1 MTSAAPALALSPM
14 AHVDSDLS
22 SKVMQTLDNSKQ
34 LLTQPQQIKP
44 EEVTGNET
52 LKAPLDEGY
61 TAPENQISLDEG
73 YTVPENQIS
82 LDEGYTVSEN
92 QISLDGG
99 HTVPENQISLDQGCT
114 ASNISL
120 DGGTTASNLSLSESM
135 THFANVAK
143 GAASIGLGRVMQ
155 WFSPSDF
162 EYVTSLFFINQ
173 ACVVCAFISC

>member
-34 LLTQPQQIKP
+34 LLTRPQQIKP

-61 TAPENQISLDEG
+61 TVPENQISLDEGYNVPENQISLDEG
-73 YTVPENQIS
+73 YTVPENQ
-82 LDEGYTVSEN
+82 T
-92 QISLDGG
+92 
-99 HTVPENQISLDQGCT
+99 SLDQGCT
-114 ASNISL
+114 ASKISL

-155 WFSPSDF
+155 WFFPSDF

-173 ACVVCAFISC
+173 ACAVCALISC

>member
-34 LLTQPQQIKP
+34 LLTRPQQIKP

-61 TAPENQISLDEG
+61 TVSENQISLDEG
-73 YTVPENQIS
+73 
-82 LDEGYTVSEN
+82 
-92 QISLDGG
+92 
-99 HTVPENQISLDQGCT
+99 CT
-114 ASNISL
+114 ASKISL

-143 GAASIGLGRVMQ
+143 GAASIGLGRVLQ
-155 WFSPSDF
+155 WFFPSDF

-173 ACVVCAFISC
+173 ACAVCALISC